1 MSAFD
6 TEPIADDASVDP
18 TGPRADIGP
27 LPAAVSGWDPYE
39 VWRTRILMERIESDR
54 NKDAEQPV
62 LVPRARRSLALIW
75 ISFFGRS
82 AI

>member
-6 TEPIADDASVDP
+6 TEPIADDALVDP
-18 TGPRADIGP
+18 TGPQTDIGP
-27 LPAAVSGWDPYE
+27 HRAGVLGWDPYE

-54 NKDAEQPV
+54 NRVAEQPV
-62 LVPRARRSLALIW
+62 LVPGARRRLALIW
-75 ISFFGRS
+75 TSFFGRS